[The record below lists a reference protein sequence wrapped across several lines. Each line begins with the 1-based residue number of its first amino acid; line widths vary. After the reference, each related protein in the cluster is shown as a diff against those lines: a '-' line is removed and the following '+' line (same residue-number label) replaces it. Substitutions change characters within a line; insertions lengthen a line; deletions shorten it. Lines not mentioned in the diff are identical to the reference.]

1 MAKVFH
7 SERNN
12 TGSFNVAR
20 QLSSV
25 QGSAILKKPNSFMKV
40 PVTRRIV
47 GSTVITRA
55 NDKTKANA
63 G

>member
-12 TGSFNVAR
+12 TGSFSVAR

-25 QGSAILKKPNSFMKV
+25 QGSAILKKPNSFMNV
-40 PVTRRIV
+40 PVTSRMV
-47 GSTVITRA
+47 GSTVITRQTIR
-55 NDKTKANA
+55 TKANA